1 MMRDN
6 LIAEKRGFWS
16 IFGVSSVHK
25 YFNLSIIWT
34 TVTSI
39 HVYEAC
45 ADDYPSCSFVMKVVQ
60 TKFALNVTDR
70 EMRTN
75 SLLRA
80 FQ

>member
-1 MMRDN
+1 MRDN

-25 YFNLSIIWT
+25 YFNLSIIWI

-45 ADDYPSCSFVMKVVQ
+45 VGYYPSCLFYLSLWKSY
-60 TKFALNVTDR
+60 KLN
-70 EMRTN
+70 
-75 SLLRA
+75 LH
-80 FQ
+80 